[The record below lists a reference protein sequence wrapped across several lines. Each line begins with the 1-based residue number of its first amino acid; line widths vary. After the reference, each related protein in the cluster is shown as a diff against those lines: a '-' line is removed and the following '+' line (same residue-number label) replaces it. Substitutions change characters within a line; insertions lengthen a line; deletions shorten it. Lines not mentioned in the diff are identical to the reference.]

1 MVTKR
6 IAVLLAGLAVLA
18 LEGSPAA
25 ALSGPRA
32 DQPAASDKRA
42 PDGMAQERRPVRQAR
57 PRVQVTP
64 DRLLY
69 RECVNTT
76 REVWRPYW
84 GYVVMPDMEC
94 RWVRR

>member
-1 MVTKR
+1 MATKSV
-6 IAVLLAGLAVLA
+6 AVLLIGLSALA
-18 LEGSPAA
+18 LDGTPAA
-25 ALSGPRA
+25 ALSGPGA
-32 DQPAASDKRA
+32 DQPAASDRRA
-42 PDGMAQERRPVRQAR
+42 PDRSAQERRPVRQVR

-76 REVWRPYW
+76 REIWRPYW
-84 GYVVMPDMEC
+84 GYVVTPDMEC